1 MSKDLNP
8 DLSSYTVLAPSPTSS
23 CLLRLIFT
31 HLRSQTSPGSHQ
43 FHVAGHC
50 SSLLNGMQPLREKIL
65 IVPDRKVCR
74 ELINYSK
81 RMCAPKALLTGVHFL
96 GWHNFFTSNCCK
108 ARANANPDASSTGS
122 LAYHQGYII
131 KACLTAKAIT
141 ERQSHKKEERWVLGI
156 LAFP

>member
-8 DLSSYTVLAPSPTSS
+8 SLSDYTVLAPSPTSS
-23 CLLRLIFT
+23 CLLQLIFT

-43 FHVAGHC
+43 FHVAGHR
-50 SSLLNGMQPLREKIL
+50 SSLLNGTQPLWEKIL

-96 GWHNFFTSNCCK
+96 SWHNFFTSNCFE
-108 ARANANPDASSTGS
+108 ASVNAKSWCLFYRIPCFSPRLHHQS
-122 LAYHQGYII
+122 LSHSQGHYRGTI
-131 KACLTAKAIT
+131 
-141 ERQSHKKEERWVLGI
+141 S
-156 LAFP
+156 